1 MENKYKT
8 SNKKNKLND
17 KNLTKQTRTRVLSLA
32 QLLSRVRKQRGFS
45 GVTQGSTNVGINVVT
60 SSIIGN
66 AQFRNLQIGSNQKGI
81 TTYSKGKYYNV
92 SKQTSGLFYNQ
103 DPSLNMQKF
112 SLGMTKNQSR
122 MENQKD
128 ESRNQKNIKP
138 IIPPKSLVIIL
149 KEKPEKVLYNRRI
162 IDYKHCGLLQRYI
175 GLGGKILPRRQ
186 TRLTAKQQRYIAK
199 TIKSARI
206 MGLLPFVSKEKG
218 YFR

>member
-1 MENKYKT
+1 MANKTKN
-8 SNKKNKLND
+8 SKKNNKVPLN
-17 KNLTKQTRTRVLSLA
+17 KPSNRVLSLS
-32 QLLSRVRKQRGFS
+32 QLLGRIRKQR
-45 GVTQGSTNVGINVVT
+45 Q
-60 SSIIGN
+60 
-66 AQFRNLQIGSNQKGI
+66 QK
-81 TTYSKGKYYNV
+81 V
-92 SKQTSGLFYNQ
+92 EQ
-103 DPSLNMQKF
+103 QKR
-112 SLGMTKNQSR
+112 QR
-122 MENQKD
+122 P
-128 ESRNQKNIKP
+128 IKP

-149 KEKPEKVLYNRRI
+149 KDKPEKAIYNRRI